1 MFKKILASIVI
12 SIICLTLME
21 GVMGAVAYA
30 AGTGMPAAPPISVPG
45 PSADATAVGGPSG
58 ASGSEATSM
67 PIIPSINSLPGS
79 NLGKMKTGDAV
90 VGELTGSVIPYFIK
104 GFLVFVGVSALLFT
118 IIGGIQFVLSLGNEE
133 AAGQAKKAIM
143 YALLGLVVALLSFAI
158 VSIISSSSS
167 VLDKPAPSAPAPT
180 SFFIESAYAAGTAPS
195 PAPVADKVKS
205 LDLLPDQSELFGTSE
220 NAPRLVGQK
229 GENLVR
235 DIAPKIIQLI
245 LALGGVVVFV
255 VFVITG
261 IRLVMAGDNEEELG
275 EIKSTFTYSLIG
287 LLVIAGSYAIIFGIM
302 KIFSNL

>member
-21 GVMGAVAYA
+21 GLMGAVAYA
-30 AGTGMPAAPPISVPG
+30 AGPAPTGA
-45 PSADATAVGGPSG
+45 
-58 ASGSEATSM
+58 ASGSSVSEM

-79 NLGKMKTGDAV
+79 NLGKVKTGDAV
-90 VGELTGSVIPYFIK
+90 VKELTGSIIPYLVK
-104 GFLVFVGVSALLFT
+104 GFLVFTGVSALLFT

-133 AAGQAKKAIM
+133 RAGEAKKAIM
-143 YALLGLVVALLSFAI
+143 YSLLGLVVALLSFAI

-180 SFFIESAYAAGTAPS
+180 SFFIESAYAAGTAPA
-195 PAPVADKVKS
+195 PAPAADKVKS
-205 LDLLPDQSELFGTSE
+205 LDLLPDQSELFGTSRDS
-220 NAPRLVGQK
+220 PRLVGQK
-229 GENLVR
+229 GEDLMK

-287 LLVIAGSYAIIFGIM
+287 LLIIAGSYAIIFGIM